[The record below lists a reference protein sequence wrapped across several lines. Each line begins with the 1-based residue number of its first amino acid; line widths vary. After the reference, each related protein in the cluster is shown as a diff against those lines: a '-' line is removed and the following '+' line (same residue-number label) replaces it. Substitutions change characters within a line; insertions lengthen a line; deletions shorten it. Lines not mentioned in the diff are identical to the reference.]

1 MMMHWFFILFLYA
14 LYALLG
20 LAAFLLLFMAGYLLR
35 YWHEND
41 FKNFFQK

>member
-1 MMMHWFFILFLYA
+1 MSWIFTLLLYA

-20 LAAFLLLFMAGYLLR
+20 VVVFLILFLAGYLLR